1 MISPPVSPKTF
12 PRWIFPF
19 ALALCAYTIL
29 ALYSLKAGRLP
40 LGIWW
45 SVQAVGWIS
54 CAWFLRT
61 VTAGWPATPWI
72 VASALAF
79 RVCGLW
85 ATPTLEDD
93 YQRYLW
99 DGWRTIQDG
108 SPYDR
113 APQEFFSVPEKRPPG
128 IETALNELNNPDLTT
143 IYAPVTQLLF
153 AAAAAIAPGSLLT
166 LKLFLLLIDFGIL
179 LLLLASGGRR
189 AAWFYGWCPLVV
201 TENAFHAHPEAW
213 ALLWLIA
220 AWICANRQRYLF
232 AGALAGIAVGAKIF
246 ALLAV
251 PFLAWRRPA
260 VVGAGFL
267 AALGLIYGPILASG
281 SSAEWAGLHAMAG
294 YFEFNSFGF
303 ALLARLCGPS
313 AARVL
318 WLILFGLIAALLF
331 ARWAWQKRSPAPGA
345 HGRCVARF
353 FPALA
358 RAQSLVPRLAGSIC
372 GRGSHSVRRCTLGGR
387 AAELC
392 DRTQSWRSD
401 AGDLCATSLGA
412 ASGIRNFCS
421 RRSKQPLADDEKKN
435 PNRNSTIETMR
446 RWNG

>member
-1 MISPPVSPKTF
+1 MTF
-12 PRWIFPF
+12 PRWSFPF
-19 ALALCAYTIL
+19 ALALCAYAIL
-29 ALYSLKAGRLP
+29 ALSSLKAGRLP

-45 SVQAVGWIS
+45 SVQAAGWIS

-72 VASALAF
+72 VATALAL

-113 APQEFFSVPEKRPPG
+113 APAEFFAVAEQRPPG
-128 IETALNELNNPDLTT
+128 VETALNELNNPGLTT

-153 AAAAAIAPGSLLT
+153 AAAAVIAPGSLFT

-213 ALLWLIA
+213 ALLWLLA
-220 AWICANRQRYLF
+220 AWVCASRKRFLV
-232 AGALAGIAVGAKIF
+232 AGALAGVAVGAKIF

-251 PFLAWRRPA
+251 PFLVWRRPPL
-260 VVGAGFL
+260 VGAGFL

-303 ALLARLCGPS
+303 ALLARLCGS
-313 AARVL
+313 GAARVL

-331 ARWAWQKRSPAPGA
+331 ARWAWQRRSLHQAPMA
-345 HGRCVARF
+345 DVLLAF
-353 FPALA
+353 FLLSPVLNPWYLVW
-358 RAQSLVPRLAGSIC
+358 LVPFVAVAPTRCAVALLVVVPLSYATGLNLGDPSLAAYAQPAWVRPVEFGIVALTMLSSASPLKRNPIRLW
-372 GRGSHSVRRCTLGGR
+372 
-387 AAELC
+387 
-392 DRTQSWRSD
+392 RT
-401 AGDLCATSLGA
+401 
-412 ASGIRNFCS
+412 
-421 RRSKQPLADDEKKN
+421 KQ
-435 PNRNSTIETMR
+435 
-446 RWNG
+446 